1 MDANITWLTIAGV
14 LCITIAYSW
23 AYHLGLKDNGGRN
36 VKVVIFTVTCDY
48 EHNTYQI
55 VTTNNAFKHLNCV
68 CKSPSELV
76 TKTFQIGREI
86 RKHKFTATFVYE

>member
-1 MDANITWLTIAGV
+1 MDINIIWLTIAGV

-23 AYHLGLKDNGGRN
+23 AYRIGLEDRKM
-36 VKVVIFTVTCDY
+36 KVVIFTVTCDY

-55 VTTNNAFKHLNCV
+55 VTTNNAFKYLNCV